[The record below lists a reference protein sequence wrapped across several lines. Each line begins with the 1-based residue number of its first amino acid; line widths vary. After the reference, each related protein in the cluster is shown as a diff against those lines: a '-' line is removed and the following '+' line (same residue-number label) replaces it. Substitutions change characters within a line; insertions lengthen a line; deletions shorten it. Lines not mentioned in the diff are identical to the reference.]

1 MTGASAMGLG
11 SGLTGSLG
19 LLAKSMGAAGASS
32 SMAAGLMYFAEGN
45 TTKGFLDFGTGAAV
59 LAAAA
64 TTGPWSV
71 GFVAAAA
78 ALTLGS
84 LAYDVAHGDDPASA
98 DGARPINGQ
107 ELFVM

>member
-1 MTGASAMGLG
+1 MPP
-11 SGLTGSLG
+11 
-19 LLAKSMGAAGASS
+19 
-32 SMAAGLMYFAEGN
+32 
-45 TTKGFLDFGTGAAV
+45 
-59 LAAAA
+59 

-107 ELFVM
+107 ELFVL